1 MKRIE
6 EVCRLSGVSRRTLQ
20 YYDNEGI
27 LSVKRSEENYRLY
40 DETAMARLW
49 EILWYK
55 EMGFELKEINVIIK
69 LPEIEITDITID
81 NDSFKIMDES
91 NNIFNSIS
99 IGDLNDAQK
108 ELKKKMKESAV
119 EKGVLDIAKNNA
131 ETLLSEMLKSPTG
144 DYDVKVEWK

>member
-1 MKRIE
+1 M
-6 EVCRLSGVSRRTLQ
+6 
-20 YYDNEGI
+20 
-27 LSVKRSEENYRLY
+27 
-40 DETAMARLW
+40 
-49 EILWYK
+49 
-55 EMGFELKEINVIIK
+55 
-69 LPEIEITDITID
+69 PEIEITDITID

-108 ELKKKMKESAV
+108 ELKKKIKESAV

-131 ETLLSEMLKSPTG
+131 ETLLSEMLKSSTG

>member
-1 MKRIE
+1 MYKRQGSYLCTTVVTKENSRTIKGWKIPLTRKSFVISYDGTVKAGIKNLTKA
-6 EVCRLSGVSRRTLQ
+6 EVIPS
-20 YYDNEGI
+20 EG
-27 LSVKRSEENYRLY
+27 
-40 DETAMARLW
+40 
-49 EILWYK
+49 
-55 EMGFELKEINVIIK
+55 NVVIK

-108 ELKKKMKESAV
+108 ELKKKMKERAV

>member
-1 MKRIE
+1 M
-6 EVCRLSGVSRRTLQ
+6 LL
-20 YYDNEGI
+20 
-27 LSVKRSEENYRLY
+27 L
-40 DETAMARLW
+40 
-49 EILWYK
+49 
-55 EMGFELKEINVIIK
+55 K

>member
-108 ELKKKMKESAV
+108 ELKKKMKEGAV

>member
-1 MKRIE
+1 MYYSSHEKNSRTIKGWKIPLTRKSFVISYDGTVKAGIKDLTKA
-6 EVCRLSGVSRRTLQ
+6 EVIPS
-20 YYDNEGI
+20 EG
-27 LSVKRSEENYRLY
+27 
-40 DETAMARLW
+40 
-49 EILWYK
+49 
-55 EMGFELKEINVIIK
+55 NVVIK
-69 LPEIEITDITID
+69 LPEMEITDITID

-99 IGDLNDAQK
+99 IDDLNDAQK
-108 ELKKKMKESAV
+108 ELKKKMKERAV

>member
-1 MKRIE
+1 M
-6 EVCRLSGVSRRTLQ
+6 
-20 YYDNEGI
+20 
-27 LSVKRSEENYRLY
+27 
-40 DETAMARLW
+40 
-49 EILWYK
+49 
-55 EMGFELKEINVIIK
+55 
-69 LPEIEITDITID
+69 PEIEITDITID

-99 IGDLNDAQK
+99 IDDLNDAQK

-131 ETLLSEMLKSPTG
+131 ETLLSEMLKSSTG

>member
-1 MKRIE
+1 MYYSSHERKFKTIKGWKIPLTRKSFVISYDGTVKAGIKNLTKA
-6 EVCRLSGVSRRTLQ
+6 EVIPS
-20 YYDNEGI
+20 EG
-27 LSVKRSEENYRLY
+27 
-40 DETAMARLW
+40 
-49 EILWYK
+49 
-55 EMGFELKEINVIIK
+55 NVVIK

>member
-1 MKRIE
+1 MEDTSYSKSFVISYDGTVKAGIKNLTKA
-6 EVCRLSGVSRRTLQ
+6 EVIPS
-20 YYDNEGI
+20 EG
-27 LSVKRSEENYRLY
+27 
-40 DETAMARLW
+40 
-49 EILWYK
+49 
-55 EMGFELKEINVIIK
+55 NVVIK

>member
-1 MKRIE
+1 M
-6 EVCRLSGVSRRTLQ
+6 
-20 YYDNEGI
+20 
-27 LSVKRSEENYRLY
+27 
-40 DETAMARLW
+40 
-49 EILWYK
+49 
-55 EMGFELKEINVIIK
+55 
-69 LPEIEITDITID
+69 EITDITID

-108 ELKKKMKESAV
+108 ELKKKMKERAV
-119 EKGVLDIAKNNA
+119 EKGVLDITKNNA

>member
-1 MKRIE
+1 MNTNLTNNTNVVTKENSRTIKGWKIPLTRKSFVISYDGTVKAGIKNLTKA
-6 EVCRLSGVSRRTLQ
+6 EVIPS
-20 YYDNEGI
+20 EG
-27 LSVKRSEENYRLY
+27 
-40 DETAMARLW
+40 
-49 EILWYK
+49 
-55 EMGFELKEINVIIK
+55 NVVIK

-99 IGDLNDAQK
+99 IDDLNDAQK

-131 ETLLSEMLKSPTG
+131 ETLLSEMLKSSTG

>member
-1 MKRIE
+1 M
-6 EVCRLSGVSRRTLQ
+6 
-20 YYDNEGI
+20 
-27 LSVKRSEENYRLY
+27 
-40 DETAMARLW
+40 
-49 EILWYK
+49 
-55 EMGFELKEINVIIK
+55 
-69 LPEIEITDITID
+69 PEIEITDITID

-131 ETLLSEMLKSPTG
+131 ETLLSEMLKSSTG

>member
-1 MKRIE
+1 MYYSSHERKFETIKGWKIPLTRKSFVISYDGTVKAGIKNLTKA
-6 EVCRLSGVSRRTLQ
+6 EVIPS
-20 YYDNEGI
+20 EG
-27 LSVKRSEENYRLY
+27 
-40 DETAMARLW
+40 
-49 EILWYK
+49 
-55 EMGFELKEINVIIK
+55 NVVIK

>member
-1 MKRIE
+1 M
-6 EVCRLSGVSRRTLQ
+6 LLQ
-20 YYDNEGI
+20 NC
-27 LSVKRSEENYRLY
+27 L
-40 DETAMARLW
+40 
-49 EILWYK
+49 
-55 EMGFELKEINVIIK
+55 
-69 LPEIEITDITID
+69 IEITDITID

>member
-1 MKRIE
+1 MYYSSQENSKTIKGWKIPLTRKSFVISYDGTVKAGIKNLTKA
-6 EVCRLSGVSRRTLQ
+6 EVIPS
-20 YYDNEGI
+20 EG
-27 LSVKRSEENYRLY
+27 
-40 DETAMARLW
+40 
-49 EILWYK
+49 
-55 EMGFELKEINVIIK
+55 NVVIK